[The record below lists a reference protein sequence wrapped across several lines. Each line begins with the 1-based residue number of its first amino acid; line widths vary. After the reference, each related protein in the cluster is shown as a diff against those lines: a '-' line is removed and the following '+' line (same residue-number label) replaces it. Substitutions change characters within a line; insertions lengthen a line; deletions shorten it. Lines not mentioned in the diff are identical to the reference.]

1 MPTAKLP
8 FDLQPGVRT
17 IAGGWA
23 VVALAYAPA
32 VWMIGA
38 AQGQVSSPMATIGA
52 MILFFVPW
60 ALATPRLLRLSARL
74 PLGTGRTRRSLM
86 LLAVVGIVAIPTIT
100 ATGLALEWTLAWVTG
115 PRHAMSVSRLAAG
128 VAITSFFSVPVYGA
142 VIGIGQTL
150 IWVER
155 TRQRERMLARA
166 RLDTLRAQ
174 INPHFLFNALSAIS
188 ELAHRDATTAQ
199 LAISRLAD
207 VLRTTLASD
216 AVNVNLAEEVALT
229 KDHIELHRLL
239 LPGALD
245 VRLKISPEAWVAQVP
260 SLILQPLI
268 ENAFVH
274 ALSRL
279 TAGAWLTITA
289 DVCGERL
296 AIEVANAIAPT
307 DIASRGLGSGVTSV
321 RERIMAWSGGR
332 GGLTTDQRYDRFVA
346 RIDLPLLSEDAA
358 S

>member
-1 MPTAKLP
+1 MHAAKLP
-8 FDLQPGVRT
+8 LDLQPGVRT

-38 AQGQVSSPMATIGA
+38 AQGQGGSPIATIGA
-52 MILFFVPW
+52 MILFFLPW
-60 ALATPRLLRLSARL
+60 ALATPPLLRLSARM
-74 PLGTGRTRRSLM
+74 PLGIGRTRRALM
-86 LLAVVGIVAIPTIT
+86 LLTMVGIIAIPTIT
-100 ATGLALEWTLAWVTG
+100 AIGLALEWTLAWIAG

-142 VIGIGQTL
+142 VIGVGQTL

-166 RLDTLRAQ
+166 RLETLRAQ
-174 INPHFLFNALSAIS
+174 INPHFLFNALGAIS
-188 ELAHRDATTAQ
+188 ELAHRDAATAQ
-199 LAISRLAD
+199 LAISSLAD

-216 AVNVNLAEEVALT
+216 AAAATLAEEVALT

-239 LPGALD
+239 LPGSLD
-245 VRLKISPEAWVAQVP
+245 VRLTISPGAWVAQVP
-260 SLILQPLI
+260 ALILQPLV

-289 DVCGERL
+289 NVSDGLLV
-296 AIEVANAIAPT
+296 IEVANAIAPT
-307 DIASRGLGSGVTSV
+307 GAPSRGLGSGVTSV
-321 RERIMAWSGGR
+321 GERVAAWSGG
-332 GGLTTDQRYDRFVA
+332 GGELTTDQRPDRFVA
-346 RIDLPLLSEDAA
+346 RINLPLIPVEAA
-358 S
+358 P

>member
-1 MPTAKLP
+1 MHAAKLP
-8 FDLQPGVRT
+8 LDLQPGVRT

-38 AQGQVSSPMATIGA
+38 AQGQGSSPIATIGA
-52 MILFFVPW
+52 MVLFFLPW
-60 ALATPRLLRLSARL
+60 ALATPPLLRLSARR
-74 PLGTGRTRRSLM
+74 PLGIGRTQRSLM
-86 LLAVVGIVAIPTIT
+86 LLAMVGLVAIPTIT
-100 ATGLALEWTLAWVTG
+100 AIGLALEWTLSWVAG
-115 PRHAMSVSRLAAG
+115 ARHAMALSRLAAG

-142 VIGIGQTL
+142 VIGVGQTL

-174 INPHFLFNALSAIS
+174 IKPHFLFNALSAIS
-188 ELAHRDATTAQ
+188 ELAHRDAATAQ

-216 AVNVNLAEEVALT
+216 MAAATLAEEVALT

-239 LPGALD
+239 LPGPLD
-245 VRLKISPEAWVAQVP
+245 VRLTISPEAWVAQVP
-260 SLILQPLI
+260 ALILQPLV

-279 TAGAWLTITA
+279 TGGAWLTITA
-289 DVCGERL
+289 DVCDGHL
-296 AIEVANAIAPT
+296 AIEVTNAITSTDAP
-307 DIASRGLGSGVTSV
+307 SRGLGSGVASV
-321 RERIMAWSGGR
+321 RERVAAWSGG
-332 GGLTTDQRYDRFVA
+332 GGELTTDQRPDRFVA
-346 RIDLPLLSEDAA
+346 QINLPLMPVEAA
-358 S
+358 P

>member
-1 MPTAKLP
+1 MHAAKLP
-8 FDLQPGVRT
+8 LDLQPGART

-32 VWMIGA
+32 VWLIGA
-38 AQGQVSSPMATIGA
+38 SQGQRSSPVATIGA
-52 MILFFVPW
+52 MVVFFLPW
-60 ALATPRLLRLSARL
+60 ALATSHLLRLSARL
-74 PLGTGRTRRSLM
+74 PLGIGRTRRSLM
-86 LLAVVGIVAIPTIT
+86 LLAVVGVVAIPTIT
-100 ATGLALEWTLAWVTG
+100 AAGLACEWMLAWVVG

-155 TRQRERMLARA
+155 TRQRERMLAHA
-166 RLDTLRAQ
+166 RLDMLRAQ
-174 INPHFLFNALSAIS
+174 INPHFLFNALGAIS
-188 ELAHRDATTAQ
+188 ELAHRNAATAQ
-199 LAISRLAD
+199 LAIGRLAD

-216 AVNVNLAEEVALT
+216 AAAATLAEEVALT

-239 LPGALD
+239 LPGPLD
-245 VRLKISPEAWVAQVP
+245 VRLTISPEAWVARVP
-260 SLILQPLI
+260 ALILQPLV

-279 TAGAWLTITA
+279 TGGAWLTITA
-289 DVCGERL
+289 NVCDGRL

-307 DIASRGLGSGVTSV
+307 GAPSRGLGSGVTSV
-321 RERIMAWSGGR
+321 RERVRAWSGGR
-332 GGLTTDQRYDRFVA
+332 GELATDQRPDRFVA
-346 RIDLPLLSEDAA
+346 HINLPLLSNNAA